1 MDDLTEVIA
10 DARAEEEVRA
20 KAIEEKIKE
29 VKETMGKVT
38 IGIEEYVALRSD
50 AVDLRRLIEAISASL
65 GVYKWSGELKIENEK
80 PIIDTMTVLYRDYM
94 DGIRAD
100 LLDAMEKEEEKEEE

>member
-50 AVDLRRLIEAISASL
+50 AVDLRRLIEAISESIGL
-65 GVYKWSGELKIENEK
+65 YSWSHELRIESDK

-94 DGIRAD
+94 DGLKAD
-100 LLDAMEKEEEKEEE
+100 LLDELEKEEEKEEE